1 MLRVGGKTP
10 TQGANGSVRRLKK
23 KRRRR
28 KQKSHLYEV

>member
-23 KRRRR
+23 KRR